1 MKLYNIYEISDSTH
15 LIEESIIEYEYVF
28 QVVRVLGSGNFKM
41 FTNDR
46 WSKKQVLRR
55 IAAKRV
61 PWHWQMLDYLSG
73 NSSE

>member
-1 MKLYNIYEISDSTH
+1 MKLYNIYEIFDSTH

-41 FTNDR
+41 FTNHR

-55 IAAKRV
+55 RAAAKRV
-61 PWHWQMLDYLSG
+61 PWHWQILHLSG
-73 NSSE
+73 NSSG